1 MPKAKGPPKTTTMR
15 IYQAFII
22 AELKMFFRDRAALFW
37 TLAFPTVM
45 MVVFGLFNFGS
56 FEPPEVGIVDKA
68 KNEASTSLVSALT
81 GGYGGE
87 PLFNVPDSEDE
98 QSLKAEVEDG
108 EITAVMVIPENF
120 GQSSATS
127 VIDITYDGRKA
138 QETEIAR
145 TILTQVLDAVFKDVA
160 QVPAEYRVENWA
172 EISLTEVAGRGQG
185 YTGFVVPGIVSLSIM
200 QSALFGVVF
209 TLVRLRN
216 QGVLKRLHATPI
228 SPKHFLAGTLFTRLL
243 LLIMQT
249 YVLLMVGIFVSG
261 VDVSPG
267 YAMFWLE
274 VIPLIILGGVVFA
287 SLGLAISGIAKTE
300 NTAAPLA
307 NIVTLPMMFLS
318 GVFIPHSVIPDWVVA
333 FAKWL
338 PLTFLADAMREMVN
352 SGETLLIQGASILG
366 LAVWAAICFALTVK
380 AFRWE

>member
-1 MPKAKGPPKTTTMR
+1 MH

-56 FEPPEVGIVDKA
+56 FAPPEVGIVDNA
-68 KNEASTSLVSALT
+68 KNDASKVLVSVLN
-81 GGYGGE
+81 GEFGGE
-87 PLFNVPDSEDE
+87 PLFDVPDSDDPDVLREDI
-98 QSLKAEVEDG
+98 LDG
-108 EITAVMVIPENF
+108 DITAMMVIPAGF
-120 GQSSATS
+120 GEGGSAS
-127 VIDITYDGRKA
+127 VIDFTYDGRSA
-138 QETEIAR
+138 AEAEAAR
-145 TILTQVLDAVFKDVA
+145 TILGQVLDGVFKSLTDI
-160 QVPAEYRVENWA
+160 PDEYRVENWA
-172 EISLTEVAGRGQG
+172 TISETEVEGRGQG
-185 YTGFVVPGIVSLSIM
+185 YTGFVVPGIVSLAIM

-228 SPKHFLAGTLFTRLL
+228 SPRHFLAGSLFTRLL

-249 YVLLMVGIFVSG
+249 YVLLLVGIFVSG
-261 VDVSPG
+261 VEVSPG

-274 VIPLIILGGVVFA
+274 VIPLIILGGLVFA
-287 SLGLAISGIAKTE
+287 SLGLAVSGIAKNE

-307 NIVTLPMMFLS
+307 NIISLPMMFLS
-318 GVFIPHSVIPDWVVA
+318 GVFIPHSVIPDWVVT
-333 FAKWL
+333 FAQWL
-338 PLTFLADAMREMVN
+338 PLTFLADAMRAMVN
-352 SGETLLIQGASILG
+352 SGDTLFIQGVPILG
-366 LAVWAAICFALTVK
+366 LFVWGIICFALAVK

>member
-1 MPKAKGPPKTTTMR
+1 
-15 IYQAFII
+15 
-22 AELKMFFRDRAALFW
+22 MFFRDRAALFW

-68 KNEASTSLVSALT
+68 KNEASTSLVAALT

-87 PLFNVPDSEDE
+87 PLFNVPESDDEDA
-98 QSLKAEVEDG
+98 LRAEVEAGD
-108 EITAVMVIPENF
+108 ITAVMVIPEHF
-120 GQSSATS
+120 GSASATS
-127 VIDITYDGRKA
+127 VIDITFDGRKA
-138 QETEIAR
+138 QEAEVAR
-145 TILTQVLDAVFKDVA
+145 TIVTQVLDDVFKEVT
-160 QVPAEYRVENWA
+160 QVPTEFRVENWA
-172 EISLTEVAGRGQG
+172 SISLTEVAGRGQG
-185 YTGFVVPGIVSLSIM
+185 YTGFVVPGIVSLAIM

-228 SPKHFLAGTLFTRLL
+228 SPRHFLAGALFTRML

-249 YVLLMVGIFVSG
+249 YVLLLVGIFVSG
-261 VDVSPG
+261 VEVSPG
-267 YAMFWLE
+267 YAAFWLE
-274 VIPLIILGGVVFA
+274 VIPLVLLGGVVFA
-287 SLGLAISGIAKTE
+287 SLGLAVSGIAKTE

-307 NIVTLPMMFLS
+307 NIISLPMMFLS

-333 FAKWL
+333 IAQFL
-338 PLTFLADAMREMVN
+338 PLTFLADAMRGMVN
-352 SGETLLIQGASILG
+352 SGETLFVQGGSIIG
-366 LAVWAAICFALTVK
+366 LAVWAAIAFVLAVR

>member
-1 MPKAKGPPKTTTMR
+1 MR

-45 MVVFGLFNFGS
+45 MVVFGLFNFGG
-56 FEPPEVGIVDKA
+56 FEPPEVGIVDNA
-68 KNEASTSLVSALT
+68 QNDASKVLVSVLK
-81 GGYGGE
+81 GEFDGE
-87 PLFNVPDSEDE
+87 PLFNVPESEDPE
-98 QSLKAEVEDG
+98 QLRAEILEGD
-108 EITAVMVIPENF
+108 ITALMVIPEGF
-120 GQSSATS
+120 GETPSAS
-127 VIDITYDGRKA
+127 VIDLTFDGRKA
-138 QETEIAR
+138 QEAEAAR
-145 TILTQVLDAVFKDVA
+145 AILGQVLDGVFKTITDV
-160 QVPAEYRVENWA
+160 PSEYRVENWA
-172 EISLTEVAGRGQG
+172 TVSLTEVAGRGQG
-185 YTGFVVPGIVSLSIM
+185 YKGFVVPGIISLAIM

-228 SPKHFLAGTLFTRLL
+228 NPRHFLAGALFTRML

-249 YVLLMVGIFVSG
+249 YVLLLVGIFVSG
-261 VDVSPG
+261 VEVAPD

-274 VIPLIILGGVVFA
+274 VIPLTILGGIVFA
-287 SLGLAISGIAKTE
+287 SLGLAVSGIAKTE

-307 NIVTLPMMFLS
+307 NIISLPMMFLS

-352 SGETLLIQGASILG
+352 SGETLFIQGASILG
-366 LAVWAAICFALTVK
+366 LAAWAAISFVLAVR

>member
-1 MPKAKGPPKTTTMR
+1 
-15 IYQAFII
+15 
-22 AELKMFFRDRAALFW
+22 MFFRDRAALFW

-87 PLFNVPDSEDE
+87 PLFNVPESDDEDA
-98 QSLKAEVEDG
+98 LRAEVEAGD
-108 EITAVMVIPENF
+108 ITAVMVIPEHF
-120 GQSSATS
+120 GSASATS
-127 VIDITYDGRKA
+127 VIDITFDGRKA
-138 QETEIAR
+138 QEAEVAR
-145 TILTQVLDAVFKDVA
+145 TIVTQVLDDVFKEVT
-160 QVPAEYRVENWA
+160 QVPTEFRVENWA
-172 EISLTEVAGRGQG
+172 SISLTEVAGRGQG
-185 YTGFVVPGIVSLSIM
+185 YTGFVVPGIVSLAIM

-228 SPKHFLAGTLFTRLL
+228 SPRHFLAGALFTRML

-249 YVLLMVGIFVSG
+249 YVLLLVGIFVSG
-261 VDVSPG
+261 VEVSPG
-267 YAMFWLE
+267 YAAFWLE
-274 VIPLIILGGVVFA
+274 VIPLVLLGGVVFA
-287 SLGLAISGIAKTE
+287 SLGLAVSGIAKTE

-307 NIVTLPMMFLS
+307 NIISLPMMFLS

-333 FAKWL
+333 IAQFL
-338 PLTFLADAMREMVN
+338 PLTFLADAMRGMVN
-352 SGETLLIQGASILG
+352 SGETLFVQGGSIIG
-366 LAVWAAICFALTVK
+366 LAVWAAIAFVLAVR

>member
-1 MPKAKGPPKTTTMR
+1 MR

-56 FEPPEVGIVDKA
+56 FEPPEVGIVDNA
-68 KNEASTSLVSALT
+68 RNDASKVLVSVLK
-81 GGYGGE
+81 GEFDGE
-87 PLFNVPDSEDE
+87 PLFNVPDSQDLEELQE
-98 QSLKAEVEDG
+98 QILDG
-108 EITAVMVIPENF
+108 DITAVMVIPQGF
-120 GQSSATS
+120 GEPGSTS
-127 VIDITYDGRKA
+127 VIDLTFDGRAA
-138 QETEIAR
+138 QEAESAR
-145 TILTQVLDAVFKDVA
+145 AILAQVLDGVFQNFVDV
-160 QVPAEYRVENWA
+160 PPEYRVENWA

-185 YTGFVVPGIVSLSIM
+185 YKGFVVPGIVSLSIM

-228 SPKHFLAGTLFTRLL
+228 SPRHFLAGSLFTRMI

-261 VDVSPG
+261 VEVAPG
-267 YAMFWLE
+267 NAAFWLE
-274 VIPLIILGGVVFA
+274 VIPLIILGGIVFA
-287 SLGLAISGIAKTE
+287 SLGLAVSGLAKTE

-307 NIVTLPMMFLS
+307 NIISLPMMFLS

-338 PLTFLADAMREMVN
+338 PLTFLADGMRAMVN
-352 SGETLLIQGASILG
+352 SGETFFIQGAPILG
-366 LAVWAAICFALTVK
+366 LAVWAAICFALAVK

>member
-1 MPKAKGPPKTTTMR
+1 
-15 IYQAFII
+15 
-22 AELKMFFRDRAALFW
+22 MFFRDRAALFW

-87 PLFNVPDSEDE
+87 PLFNVPESDDEDA
-98 QSLKAEVEDG
+98 LRAEVEAGD
-108 EITAVMVIPENF
+108 ITAVMVIPEHF
-120 GQSSATS
+120 GSARATS
-127 VIDITYDGRKA
+127 VIDITFDGRKA
-138 QETEIAR
+138 QEAEVAR
-145 TILTQVLDAVFKDVA
+145 TIVTQVLDDVFKEVT
-160 QVPAEYRVENWA
+160 QVPTEFRVENWA
-172 EISLTEVAGRGQG
+172 SISLTEVAGRGQG
-185 YTGFVVPGIVSLSIM
+185 YTGFVVPGIVSLAIM

-228 SPKHFLAGTLFTRLL
+228 SPRHFLAGALFTRML

-249 YVLLMVGIFVSG
+249 YVLLLVGIFVSG
-261 VDVSPG
+261 VEVSPG
-267 YAMFWLE
+267 YAAFWLE
-274 VIPLIILGGVVFA
+274 VIPLVLLGGVVFA
-287 SLGLAISGIAKTE
+287 SLGLAVSGIAKTE

-307 NIVTLPMMFLS
+307 NIISLPMMFLS

-333 FAKWL
+333 IAQFL
-338 PLTFLADAMREMVN
+338 PLTFLADAMRGMVN
-352 SGETLLIQGASILG
+352 SGETLFVQGGSIIG
-366 LAVWAAICFALTVK
+366 LAVWAAISFGLAVR

>member
-1 MPKAKGPPKTTTMR
+1 
-15 IYQAFII
+15 
-22 AELKMFFRDRAALFW
+22 MFFRDRAALFW
-37 TLAFPTVM
+37 MLAFPTVM

-87 PLFNVPDSEDE
+87 PLFNVPESDDEDA
-98 QSLKAEVEDG
+98 LRAEVEAGD
-108 EITAVMVIPENF
+108 ITAVMVIPEHF
-120 GQSSATS
+120 GSASATS
-127 VIDITYDGRKA
+127 VIDITFDGRKA
-138 QETEIAR
+138 QEAEVAR
-145 TILTQVLDAVFKDVA
+145 TIVTQVLDDVFKEVT
-160 QVPAEYRVENWA
+160 QVPTEFRVENWA
-172 EISLTEVAGRGQG
+172 SISLTEVAGRGQG
-185 YTGFVVPGIVSLSIM
+185 YTGFVVPGIVSLAIM

-228 SPKHFLAGTLFTRLL
+228 SPRHFLAGALFTRML

-249 YVLLMVGIFVSG
+249 YVLLLVGIFVSG
-261 VDVSPG
+261 VEVSPG
-267 YAMFWLE
+267 YAAFWLE
-274 VIPLIILGGVVFA
+274 VIPLVLLGGVVFA
-287 SLGLAISGIAKTE
+287 SLGLAVSGIAKTE

-307 NIVTLPMMFLS
+307 NIISLPMMFLS

-333 FAKWL
+333 IAQFL
-338 PLTFLADAMREMVN
+338 PLTFLADAMRGMVN
-352 SGETLLIQGASILG
+352 SGETLFVQGGSIIG
-366 LAVWAAICFALTVK
+366 LAVWAAIAFVLAVR

>member
-1 MPKAKGPPKTTTMR
+1 MR
-15 IYQAFII
+15 IYQAFIV

-45 MVVFGLFNFGS
+45 MVVFGLFNFGN

-68 KNEASTSLVSALT
+68 KNEASMSLVAALT

-87 PLFNVPDSEDE
+87 PLFNVPESDDE
-98 QSLKAEVEDG
+98 EALRAEVEDG

-120 GQSSATS
+120 GATGATS

-138 QETEIAR
+138 QELGVAR
-145 TILTQVLDAVFKDVA
+145 TIVTQVLDDVFKEVT
-160 QVPAEYRVENWA
+160 QVPTEYRVENWTS
-172 EISLTEVAGRGQG
+172 ISLTEVAGRGQG

-200 QSALFGVVF
+200 QSALFGVIF

-228 SPKHFLAGTLFTRLL
+228 SPRHFLAGSLFTRMLL
-243 LLIMQT
+243 LVMQT
-249 YVLLMVGIFVSG
+249 YVLLLVGIFVSG
-261 VDVSPG
+261 VEVSPG
-267 YAMFWLE
+267 YVMFWLE
-274 VIPLIILGGVVFA
+274 VIPLVLLGGIVFA
-287 SLGLAISGIAKTE
+287 SLGLAVSGIAKTE

-307 NIVTLPMMFLS
+307 NIISLPMMFLS

-333 FAKWL
+333 IAKWL
-338 PLTFLADAMREMVN
+338 PLTFLADAMRAMVN
-352 SGETLLIQGASILG
+352 SGETLFLQGGSILG
-366 LAVWAAICFALTVK
+366 LVVWAGIAFVLMVR

>member
-1 MPKAKGPPKTTTMR
+1 
-15 IYQAFII
+15 
-22 AELKMFFRDRAALFW
+22 MFFRDRAALFW

-87 PLFNVPDSEDE
+87 PLFNVPESDDEDA
-98 QSLKAEVEDG
+98 LRAEVEAGD
-108 EITAVMVIPENF
+108 ITAVMVIPEHF
-120 GQSSATS
+120 GSASATS
-127 VIDITYDGRKA
+127 VIDITFDGRKA
-138 QETEIAR
+138 QEAEVAR
-145 TILTQVLDAVFKDVA
+145 TIVTQVLDDVFKEVT
-160 QVPAEYRVENWA
+160 QVPTEFRVENWA
-172 EISLTEVAGRGQG
+172 SISLNQVAGRGQG
-185 YTGFVVPGIVSLSIM
+185 YTGFVVPGIVSLAIM

-228 SPKHFLAGTLFTRLL
+228 SPRHFLAGALFTRML

-249 YVLLMVGIFVSG
+249 YVLLLVGIFVSG
-261 VDVSPG
+261 VEVSPG
-267 YAMFWLE
+267 YAAFWLE
-274 VIPLIILGGVVFA
+274 VIPLVLLGGVVFA
-287 SLGLAISGIAKTE
+287 SLGLAVSGIAKTE

-307 NIVTLPMMFLS
+307 NIISLPMMFLS

-333 FAKWL
+333 IAQFL
-338 PLTFLADAMREMVN
+338 PLTFLADAMRGMVN
-352 SGETLLIQGASILG
+352 SGETLFVQGGSIIG
-366 LAVWAAICFALTVK
+366 LAVWAAIAFVLAVR